1 MTEAIQK
8 LIAENRWNPNMDEA
22 PKDGEDVVLLIPG
35 STTPIT
41 IGHCLDGDWF
51 PQDETTLDGNMF
63 IPEPTHF
70 RAMPDDRLA
79 EVCRV
84 LLDFIA
90 GNAAHYE
97 PSDMVPGVSIIQSS
111 RGALARANEIATK
124 GE

>member
-1 MTEAIQK
+1 MTEVEK
-8 LIAENRWNPNMDEA
+8 LIAENRWQPIEGA
-22 PKDGEDVVLLIPG
+22 PRDGEDVVLLIPG

-70 RAMPDDRLA
+70 RAIPDDRLA

-84 LLDFIA
+84 LLDTI
-90 GNAAHYE
+90 N
-97 PSDMVPGVSIIQSS
+97 D
-111 RGALARANEIATK
+111 ALAVADRTMSIAVLRSGRHRANEIAGG
-124 GE
+124 GECT